1 MTKTM
6 ELATDLL
13 KNVEVVKELV
23 KQQVTEKMVF
33 LRYRDCRLSVL

>member
-1 MTKTM
+1 MGTTLTKTK

-13 KNVEVVKELV
+13 KNVDAVKELV

-33 LRYRDCRLSVL
+33 LR